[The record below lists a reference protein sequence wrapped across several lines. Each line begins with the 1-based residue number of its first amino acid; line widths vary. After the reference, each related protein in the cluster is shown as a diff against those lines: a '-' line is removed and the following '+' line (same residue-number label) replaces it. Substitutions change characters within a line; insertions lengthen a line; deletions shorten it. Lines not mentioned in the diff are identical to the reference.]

1 MHSLLANAMGSP
13 KHLWPKLFNVGLDA
27 INSKHVM
34 FYFIEENNQISAEA
48 FNAAGRIKP
57 YEYDYLQINDSNFG
71 GAKTDMFISREVEQE
86 INVVDGKVTKTVTI
100 SYNNPHKGSNCNLE
114 AGQLCLNGTYRDW
127 VRLYVPKGSTL
138 VSVVGSETKEGT
150 SEDLDKTVFDAFFTM
165 RPESTSKLVFTY
177 ELPPL
182 NLSPYKLLIQKQ
194 PGKDSIKYTTTLN
207 GKQTVTDVNSD
218 IELTLN

>member
-1 MHSLLANAMGSP
+1 MY
-13 KHLWPKLFNVGLDA
+13 KTVLDA
-27 INSKHVM
+27 S
-34 FYFIEENNQISAEA
+34 
-48 FNAAGRIKP
+48 
-57 YEYDYLQINDSNFG
+57 
-71 GAKTDMFISREVEQE
+71 
-86 INVVDGKVTKTVTI
+86 
-100 SYNNPHKGSNCNLE
+100 
-114 AGQLCLNGTYRDW
+114 
-127 VRLYVPKGSTL
+127 
-138 VSVVGSETKEGT
+138 
-150 SEDLDKTVFDAFFTM
+150 FTM